1 MKKILLL
8 IIAILM
14 LNGCRY
20 VNTQEQYVNAK
31 VSPELAIPE
40 GVDSPNTTSTLNVP
54 KAKEQAMAAGIDSRP
69 PDMPIRTRQ
78 SEDQN
83 KRIENVNAYPVLS
96 VKSDKDKVWELMQS
110 LGSDNWAITG
120 KDEAQCL
127 IKLSY
132 TDQNAEER
140 EKEGFIK
147 KLFTREK
154 YYTDHSGTF
163 NLSCIE
169 KGSIVEMKFSKQDGS
184 AAKSFLADSIMNKLY
199 DLF

>member
-8 IIAILM
+8 MIVTLL

-20 VNTQEQYVNAK
+20 INTQEQYVDAK

-54 KAKEQAMAAGIDSRP
+54 KANAQDRVVEIDSRP
-69 PDMPIRTRQ
+69 PDMPIRTRE

-83 KRIENVNAYPVLS
+83 KRIENVNAYPVLT

-110 LGSDNWAITG
+110 LSLENWAITG
-120 KDEAQCL
+120 KDQAQCL

-132 TDQNAEER
+132 TDQDAKER
-140 EKEGFIK
+140 ENSGFIK

-154 YYTDHSGTF
+154 YYTDYSGIF
-163 NLSCIE
+163 HLNCIE
-169 KGSIVEMKFSKQDGS
+169 KGSIVEMKFSKEDGS
-184 AAKSFLADSIMNKLY
+184 SAKSILADSIMNKLF

>member
-8 IIAILM
+8 MIATLL

-20 VNTQEQYVNAK
+20 INTQEQYVDAK
-31 VSPELAIPE
+31 VSPELAMPE

-54 KAKEQAMAAGIDSRP
+54 KAKAQDGLVEIDSRP

-83 KRIENVNAYPVLS
+83 KRIENVNAYPVLT
-96 VKSDKDKVWELMQS
+96 VKSGKDKVWELMQS
-110 LGSDNWAITG
+110 LGSENWAITG
-120 KDEAQCL
+120 KEEAQCL

-132 TDQNAEER
+132 TDQDAKER
-140 EKEGFIK
+140 EKSGFIK
-147 KLFTREK
+147 KIFTREK
-154 YYTDHSGTF
+154 YYTDYSGIF
-163 NLSCIE
+163 HLNCIE